1 MAIWWI
7 LSEGMWWKCDVD
19 QSEVGAFRVAIAISV
34 LNGWFD
40 RPYAWRVPVL
50 VGESDI
56 DDFLDEEDHEKISRM
71 LHDEEMEMVKSWG
84 EFNDD

>member
-7 LSEGMWWKCDVD
+7 LSEGKWWKRNVD
-19 QSEVGAFRVAIAISV
+19 QSEVDAFRVAIAISV

-50 VGESDI
+50 VDEFDI
-56 DDFLDEEDHEKISRM
+56 DEILDEEEHEKVIGM
-71 LHDEEMEMVKSWG
+71 LHDEEMVQLWDAFS
-84 EFNDD
+84 DD